1 MIGRIKTQTSEA
13 SQFLV
18 DWMEHRT
25 GHPRCAQELLRTL
38 SLLMISL
45 RSDSVKP
52 SLFSSRMAG
61 RSGFPIMSPFD
72 PCLPC
77 CSIGAFHE
85 SQMALSSL
93 YFMVDFPEFGNS
105 FCMALSP

>member
-1 MIGRIKTQTSEA
+1 MIGRIRTQTTEA
-13 SQFLV
+13 SQFVV

-38 SLLMISL
+38 SWLMISL
-45 RSDSVKP
+45 RSDSVNP

-61 RSGFPIMSPFD
+61 RSGFPSMSPFD

-77 CSIGAFHE
+77 SLISAFHE
-85 SQMALSSL
+85 SQTAFSSV
-93 YFMVDFPEFGNS
+93 YSMFDFWELG
-105 FCMALSP
+105 